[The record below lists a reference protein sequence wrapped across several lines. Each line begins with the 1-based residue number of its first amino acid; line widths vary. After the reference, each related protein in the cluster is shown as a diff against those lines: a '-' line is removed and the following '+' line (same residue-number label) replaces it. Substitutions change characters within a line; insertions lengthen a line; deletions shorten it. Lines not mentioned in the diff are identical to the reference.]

1 MKSYSTSDK
10 VIQYFQN
17 PEILYNDWYESYYS
31 SELFPGQP
39 VAIMPS
45 TDHIKQSFERWLSK
59 RKNELYNLICVEWNY
74 YDKQKEYSDNIMLAV
89 ALADFLISSTL
100 KIPSPIALTVL
111 LVQSGLDKF
120 CESET

>member
-10 VIQYFQN
+10 VIQYFQT
-17 PEILYNDWYESYYS
+17 PEILYSDWYKSYYS

-45 TDHIKQSFERWLSK
+45 LDYVKQSFERWVSK

-74 YDKQKEYSDNIMLAV
+74 PNKRKEYSDNIKLAV
-89 ALADFLISSTL
+89 ALGDFLISSTL
-100 KIPSPIALTVL
+100 KIPSPIASAVL

-120 CESET
+120 CESEI